1 LTRVLFLTES
11 FHPVLGGGEQHILRL
26 SRRLLA
32 LGARALVVTR
42 QGDPAWSP
50 AESIDGVAVRRVPP
64 PGPGRA
70 GKYRMVPGALLA
82 LTRERAHYDL
92 IVVRGTRVL
101 GLPGLLAARCLG
113 KRVVMQAE
121 LNGELSGEVY
131 SWGRFAPESLGARAL
146 AVLTRLRN
154 LLLRDADG
162 FVAMSSAIAAE
173 FEAAG
178 VPPHKI
184 ALIPHGVD
192 TDRFSPAAP
201 GERGELRRRLALGA
215 DALIACYTGRLLR
228 GKGLEVLLES
238 VAAAREKDPRWHLLL
253 IGSGAGQSLSVEPEL
268 RARAAR
274 PDLQAH
280 VSFAGR
286 VEDVSDYL
294 RASDVFAFP
303 SLYEALGLS
312 LVEAAACG
320 LACVGA
326 RTGGIVDVIQD
337 GESGLL
343 VEPGSAG
350 ALAGALLRPGADAP
364 LRARLGA
371 LARARALERFDEAR
385 AATAY
390 RAWFAEL
397 QGRRPR

>member
-42 QGDPAWSP
+42 RGDAAWP
-50 AESIDGVAVRRVPP
+50 RAESIDGVAVRRVPP

-70 GKYRMVPGALLA
+70 GKYRMIPAALWA
-82 LTRERAHYDL
+82 LTRERANYDL

-113 KRVVMQAE
+113 KRVAMQAE
-121 LNGELSGEVY
+121 LNGELSGEVF
-131 SWGRFAPESLGARAL
+131 SWGHFAPGSLAARAL

-162 FVAMSSAIAAE
+162 FLAMSSAIAAE
-173 FEAAG
+173 FRAAG
-178 VPPHKI
+178 VPAHKI

-192 TDRFSPAAP
+192 TDRFFPATP
-201 GERGELRRRLALGA
+201 GERGELRRRLALPA

-228 GKGLEVLLES
+228 GKGLDVLLES
-238 VAAAREKDPRWHLLL
+238 VAAARERDPAWHLLL
-253 IGSGAGQSLSVEPEL
+253 VGSGDGQSLSVEPEL

-274 PDLQAH
+274 PDLAGH

-286 VEDVSDYL
+286 VQDVSDYL

-320 LACVGA
+320 LACLGA

-350 ALAGALLRPGADAP
+350 ALAAALWRLGADAAF
-364 LRARLGA
+364 RARLGA
-371 LARARALERFDEAR
+371 RARACALERFDEAR
-385 AATAY
+385 AASAY